1 MSLVINNLCVINKEK
16 TALFPPIS
24 FSINQ
29 GEILSLMGPSGCGK
43 STLLNVIAGHLDD
56 DFSYN
61 GYCSLDEQPL
71 DNLPPEK
78 RKIGILF
85 QDDLLFPHLNIWE
98 NLALAM
104 PEHVKKSQRKTLAM
118 STLEDLNL
126 QFIANSSASQ
136 ISGGQRARVSMMRML
151 LAEPNAVL
159 LDEPFNKLD
168 KSLRAEFRSWVF
180 KLLID
185 RKLPSLMVTHD
196 HDDLPDNGRSLIW
209 PWHENNNEKN

>member
-1 MSLVINNLCVINKEK
+1 MSLVIKNLSVINKEK
-16 TALFPPIS
+16 HALFPPIS

-43 STLLNVIAGHLDD
+43 STLLNVIAGHLDE
-56 DFSYN
+56 DFSYTGECYLN
-61 GYCSLDEQPL
+61 VQAL

-78 RKIGILF
+78 RRIGILF

-98 NLALAM
+98 NLALAI
-104 PEHVKKSQRKTLAM
+104 PENIKKSQRKALAM
-118 STLEDLNL
+118 STLENLNL
-126 QFIANSSASQ
+126 EFLAYSAVSQ

-151 LAEPNAVL
+151 LAEPKAVL

-180 KLLID
+180 KLLSD

-209 PWHENNNEKN
+209 PWHENNKEI